1 MRVVLDTNTLVSGII
16 SSGGPPRRLL
26 DGARTQAFESYS
38 SAILLAELLDVL
50 NRDKFARRLE
60 VAGLTPLGIVI
71 DLRRLVRLV
80 EPADVPRV
88 IPADPDDDH
97 VLACAI
103 AAERLGSGLDYCS
116 IGNNQGLTPPFPE
129 RATPTSELN
138 AAFTASFV
146 GKILDNS
153 GVNMTRLLPFLNSS
167 KCFPRTPLPRFSR
180 RYSARITSDFFIGFP
195 FMSRMHIHTCN
206 GVLKHSNAT
215 LQDLTQVFG
224 FDPGF
229 WVFVLTLA
237 QLATGKA

>member
-26 DGARTQAFESYS
+26 DGIRTQAFESYS

-50 NRDKFARRLE
+50 SRDKFARRLE

-103 AAERLGSGLDYCS
+103 AARAELIVSGDRHLLDLGGDYRGIHIASPAEAVS
-116 IGNNQGLTPPFPE
+116 ILWG
-129 RATPTSELN
+129 
-138 AAFTASFV
+138 
-146 GKILDNS
+146 
-153 GVNMTRLLPFLNSS
+153 
-167 KCFPRTPLPRFSR
+167 
-180 RYSARITSDFFIGFP
+180 
-195 FMSRMHIHTCN
+195 
-206 GVLKHSNAT
+206 
-215 LQDLTQVFG
+215 
-224 FDPGF
+224 
-229 WVFVLTLA
+229 
-237 QLATGKA
+237 